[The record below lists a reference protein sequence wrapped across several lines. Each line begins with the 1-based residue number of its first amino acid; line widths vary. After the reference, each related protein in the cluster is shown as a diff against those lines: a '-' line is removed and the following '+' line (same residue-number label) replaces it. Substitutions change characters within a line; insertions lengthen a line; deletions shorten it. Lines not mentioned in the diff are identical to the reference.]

1 LALCLLIGTGLL
13 FIGIFRISHQN
24 LGFESKNL
32 LTAGI
37 TLDDARY
44 KDAEHRIAFVRDLL
58 SRLQQLPGAAEA
70 AVTSDLPASGP
81 GRVTFHLQ
89 GQAEPAA
96 NQGLSAFD
104 FVVTPQYFHT
114 AGIALRR
121 GRAFTDGDV
130 AKSPRVVLVNQ
141 KFVEQFL
148 NGADGVG
155 MHVRLEV
162 NGGTSD
168 WSEIVGV
175 VDNVKP
181 FSQSAADS
189 SEIYE
194 AFLQRPV
201 PAFSV
206 MVQTRSDPN
215 SLGSVLRGT
224 VAQIDPDLPLSNLMS
239 MSAVLDRQ
247 NSGDAFF
254 SGVLA
259 GFAILALL
267 LAAIGIYGLMA
278 FTVGQRTHEIGI
290 RMAVGAR
297 NRDILRMIFQHGMRM
312 AGIGGAIGLAL
323 SIPLP
328 KVFDAIFFDFHVR
341 EPRLYFV
348 VPIIIFLAT
357 TVATYIPALRAAR
370 VEPMKALRQE

>member
-1 LALCLLIGTGLL
+1 
-13 FIGIFRISHQN
+13 
-24 LGFESKNL
+24 
-32 LTAGI
+32 
-37 TLDDARY
+37 
-44 KDAEHRIAFVRDLL
+44 
-58 SRLQQLPGAAEA
+58 
-70 AVTSDLPASGP
+70 
-81 GRVTFHLQ
+81 
-89 GQAEPAA
+89 
-96 NQGLSAFD
+96 
-104 FVVTPQYFHT
+104 
-114 AGIALRR
+114 
-121 GRAFTDGDV
+121 
-130 AKSPRVVLVNQ
+130 VVLVNQ